1 MKPVEQKYTHK
12 KMKALY
18 NKITKEVFNW
28 LDPTANA
35 MGLGPDVAFIDL
47 PDVSENDSKSITNL
61 SDIAGFSLKECQ
73 GNRKTE
79 YPKLE
84 DQLDHIYHNGIDSW
98 KTNIIKPI
106 KDKYPKP

>member
-1 MKPVEQKYTHK
+1 
-12 KMKALY
+12 MKALY
-18 NKITKEVFNW
+18 NKITKEVFDW